1 MKAKEVE
8 VGKVYAV
15 KVSGRIVPVKI
26 LGTSPYGGWS
36 GKNMR
41 TGRVVHI
48 RTAGKLRGE
57 WNKETVLREYK
68 KKLEWYSV

>member
-8 VGKVYAV
+8 IGKTYAM
-15 KVSGRIVPVKI
+15 KISGRIVPVKI

-36 GKNMR
+36 GKNLK

-48 RTAGKLRGE
+48 RTAGRLRGE
-57 WNKETVLREYK
+57 WDKETILREYK
-68 KKLEWYSV
+68 KKLEWFNA